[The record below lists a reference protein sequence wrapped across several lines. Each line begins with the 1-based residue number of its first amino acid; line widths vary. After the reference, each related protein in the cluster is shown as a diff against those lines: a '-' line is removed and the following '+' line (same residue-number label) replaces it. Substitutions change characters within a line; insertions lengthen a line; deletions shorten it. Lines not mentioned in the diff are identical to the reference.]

1 MYKLRNQKTAY
12 VIIDGNNMISG
23 LREKILAALASMGFE
38 ESEVFTTDTHAVS
51 AIVTGQRGYHPV
63 GEAMDHEVLIRYI
76 CEVAKKAESNLETS
90 TAGFLRLVVPQV
102 RVIGEDRL
110 KSVTT
115 LVDKAIQK
123 AKQTVIPVFGLEGLL
138 LVLLLIVLIR

>member
-1 MYKLRNQKTAY
+1 
-12 VIIDGNNMISG
+12 MISG

-51 AIVTGQRGYHPV
+51 AIVTGQRGYHPI
-63 GEAMDHEVLIRYI
+63 GEVMDQEVLIHYI
-76 CEVAKKAESNLETS
+76 CEVSKKAELNLENS
-90 TAGFLRLVVPQV
+90 TAGFLHLVVPQV
-102 RVIGEDRL
+102 RVIGEARL

-123 AKQTVIPVFGLEGLL
+123 AKQMLVPVFGLEGLL
-138 LVLLLIVLIR
+138 LVLLLIILLR